1 MLKRETRIQLF
12 ISVTFL
18 LSMFRRACA
27 QELGGSGG
35 KQFNFVPSKI
45 FVRFGSGS
53 TLGFVQ
59 TFGVIR
65 SRGR

>member
-12 ISVTFL
+12 LCDIP

-45 FVRFGSGS
+45 FVGTVYG
-53 TLGFVQ
+53 THPH
-59 TFGVIR
+59 
-65 SRGR
+65 